1 MKDTIRAPGPSGIAP
16 MPSAGI
22 FKRKNEKKSPR
33 EPDTTQSSMSSAGN
47 PSGVF
52 VRPSTGLRDRF
63 GLKSSKKKE
72 DVRISFQFEIGL
84 TPLPRPLTRPQKSG
98 LVGPPAT

>member
-1 MKDTIRAPGPSGIAP
+1 

-22 FKRKNEKKSPR
+22 FKRKNEKKTPR
-33 EPDTTQSSMSSAGN
+33 EPDTTT
-47 PSGVF
+47 SGVF
-52 VRPSTGLRDRF
+52 IRPSTGLRDRF

-84 TPLPRPLTRPQKSG
+84 TPLPRSLTRPRKSG
-98 LVGPPAT
+98 LGLPPAA

>member
-1 MKDTIRAPGPSGIAP
+1 

-22 FKRKNEKKSPR
+22 FKRKNEKKTPR
-33 EPDTTQSSMSSAGN
+33 EPDTTTSTMSSAGN

-63 GLKSSKKKE
+63 GLKPSKKKD
-72 DVRISFQFEIGL
+72 DVRIRFQFYIGL
-84 TPLPRPLTRPQKSG
+84 IPLPRSLTRSYKSG
-98 LVGPPAT
+98 LGGPLAS